1 MAKEKSAKTQ
11 PAPVSETTF
20 VCKFCGES
28 KPLSELTLQTR
39 FFPVLTA
46 CRACERTLLGIK
58 MEELSE
64 DIPENTDEVE
74 EEEAEETEEKES

>member
-1 MAKEKSAKTQ
+1 MAKEKSTKTQ
-11 PAPVSETTF
+11 PAPVSEVTF

-46 CRACERTLLGIK
+46 CRACEKALQSLKIDELPDETPK
-58 MEELSE
+58 VENEESG
-64 DIPENTDEVE
+64 
-74 EEEAEETEEKES
+74 EKEE